1 MSHHHIIKEES
12 TYYLTYNNSGILW
25 YDFSPQGDHIDTGLP
40 FIEKFSTKEE
50 LKARVEELGHTWRD
64 PLLPEFIS
72 IEELREEGSFIN
84 SQGITIHIDD
94 ILE

>member
-1 MSHHHIIKEES
+1 MI
-12 TYYLTYNNSGILW
+12 
-25 YDFSPQGDHIDTGLP
+25 FSNPCNPTG
-40 FIEKFSTKEE
+40 SSYTKEE